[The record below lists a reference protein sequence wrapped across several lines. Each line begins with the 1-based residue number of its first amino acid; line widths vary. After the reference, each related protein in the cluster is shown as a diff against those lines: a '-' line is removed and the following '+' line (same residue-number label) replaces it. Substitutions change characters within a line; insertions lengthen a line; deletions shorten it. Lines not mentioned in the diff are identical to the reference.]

1 MILMFNVI
9 FVSVL
14 QRPSDDL
21 MSQSPMVTNGTSPP
35 HLSGSDNDAKKVS
48 TLSISLSAGPGRA
61 VTFSDPPPLWTVLY
75 RSYRWVVCVEPGWDR
90 VGFRCCVV
98 DRRHLAKL
106 LIKHR

>member
-48 TLSISLSAGPGRA
+48 TLSISLSHSVTPPVDCAVSVLQVGRVCGAGLGQ
-61 VTFSDPPPLWTVLY
+61 S
-75 RSYRWVVCVEPGWDR
+75 SM
-90 VGFRCCVV
+90 
-98 DRRHLAKL
+98 
-106 LIKHR
+106 

>member
-48 TLSISLSAGPGRA
+48 TLSIISLSAGPGRA
-61 VTFSDPPPLWTVLY
+61 VTFSDPPCGLCCIGPTGG
-75 RSYRWVVCVEPGWDR
+75 SCVWSR
-90 VGFRCCVV
+90 VGTELDLDAV
-98 DRRHLAKL
+98 L
-106 LIKHR
+106 

>member
-1 MILMFNVI
+1 MILMFKVI

-61 VTFSDPPPLWTVLY
+61 VTFSDPPPPVDCAVSVLQVG
-75 RSYRWVVCVEPGWDR
+75 RVCGAGLGQSW
-90 VGFRCCVV
+90 
-98 DRRHLAKL
+98 
-106 LIKHR
+106 I

>member
-1 MILMFNVI
+1 MILMFKVI

-48 TLSISLSAGPGRA
+48 TLSISLSAGQGRA
-61 VTFSDPPPLWTVLY
+61 VTFSDPPVDCAVSVLQVG
-75 RSYRWVVCVEPGWDR
+75 RVCGA
-90 VGFRCCVV
+90 G
-98 DRRHLAKL
+98 LGQSSM
-106 LIKHR
+106 

>member
-48 TLSISLSAGPGRA
+48 TLSISLSAGQGRA
-61 VTFSDPPPLWTVLY
+61 VTFSDPPVDCCIGPTGG
-75 RSYRWVVCVEPGWDR
+75 SCVWSR
-90 VGFRCCVV
+90 VGTEFDV
-98 DRRHLAKL
+98 DAVL
-106 LIKHR
+106 

>member
-61 VTFSDPPPLWTVLY
+61 VTFSDPPCGL
-75 RSYRWVVCVEPGWDR
+75 CCIGPGWDR

-106 LIKHR
+106 LITHR

>member
-61 VTFSDPPPLWTVLY
+61 VTFSDPPCGLCCAVSVLQVG
-75 RSYRWVVCVEPGWDR
+75 RVCGA
-90 VGFRCCVV
+90 G
-98 DRRHLAKL
+98 LGQSSM
-106 LIKHR
+106 

>member
-48 TLSISLSAGPGRA
+48 TLSISLSAGPGKA
-61 VTFSDPPPLWTVLY
+61 VTFSDPPLWTVLY

-106 LIKHR
+106 LITHR

>member
-48 TLSISLSAGPGRA
+48 TLSISLSAGQGRA
-61 VTFSDPPPLWTVLY
+61 VTFSDPPPVDCAVSVLQVG
-75 RSYRWVVCVEPGWDR
+75 RVCGAR
-90 VGFRCCVV
+90 LGQSSM
-98 DRRHLAKL
+98 
-106 LIKHR
+106 